1 MWNHPLNATTQSN
14 ETTKSTWQR
23 ADVGFPSQ
31 PIAGVVQFRC
41 RPPSRLR
48 YKECRNVANNKH
60 SSRPWTYT
68 HTYTLK
74 RDSKHIT
81 HRHYHLLF
89 LLSLS
94 LGLISDLQKH
104 DSRGTL
110 RLHREQ
116 VRFSFHFNFM
126 SFFSWDMSVKIMRWT
141 GMLAVLWPLTLHE
154 PPKLMAEVSSDY
166 SRSAE
171 ICSNAYLIWFKHL
184 TLDIWDYNFKSCM
197 CINQFWAFAQNIP
210 VMLIL
215 GLDCAILCM
224 HVAHPAGRLHV
235 DSYVYL

>member
-1 MWNHPLNATTQSN
+1 MHRLKKSQNDEAEVVWNHPLNATTQSN

-68 HTYTLK
+68 HTHARALK

-89 LLSLS
+89 LSSLS
-94 LGLISDLQKH
+94 LGLISDFAKTWFPRNAAAPPRTGEIFIFTSILWA
-104 DSRGTL
+104 
-110 RLHREQ
+110 
-116 VRFSFHFNFM
+116 
-126 SFFSWDMSVKIMRWT
+126 FFPETWAW
-141 GMLAVLWPLTLHE
+141 
-154 PPKLMAEVSSDY
+154 
-166 SRSAE
+166 
-171 ICSNAYLIWFKHL
+171 
-184 TLDIWDYNFKSCM
+184 KSCAGQECLLSFDLLRCM
-197 CINQFWAFAQNIP
+197 NLRNWWLKWARITAGVQRFA
-210 VMLIL
+210 
-215 GLDCAILCM
+215 AT
-224 HVAHPAGRLHV
+224 HT
-235 DSYVYL
+235 

>member
-116 VRFSFHFNFM
+116 VRFSFSLHFYELFL
-126 SFFSWDMSVKIMRWT
+126 MR
-141 GMLAVLWPLTLHE
+141 HE
-154 PPKLMAEVSSDY
+154 RENHACRDLQQ
-166 SRSAE
+166 R
-171 ICSNAYLIWFKHL
+171 
-184 TLDIWDYNFKSCM
+184 
-197 CINQFWAFAQNIP
+197 
-210 VMLIL
+210 IL
-215 GLDCAILCM
+215 NM
-224 HVAHPAGRLHV
+224 V
-235 DSYVYL
+235 